1 MDPVMN
7 EWMQLLF
14 RWVHIVAG
22 VLWIGHLYFFN
33 FVNANFAK
41 TMDAATKKGVVPE
54 LMPRALYMFRWG
66 AAWTWISGML
76 LLGLVYYHGGT
87 LWEDPAQK
95 NVGLALG
102 LLVAV
107 IAICYLYDVIVKMVK
122 DLILAPVICLAILAG
137 IYWILDN
144 VGNFSGRALY
154 IHVGTLL
161 GTVMAMNVWMR
172 IWPAQRRIIGAT
184 KDGSGPNPDDV
195 ALAGLRSRHNTYMSV
210 PLLFTMISNHY
221 PALYGSRLAMVY
233 LAIIFAIGFAV
244 TRWIYAK
251 AAKVSGM

>member
-7 EWMQLLF
+7 EWMQLIF
-14 RWVHIVAG
+14 RWMHVVAG

-66 AAWTWISGML
+66 AAWTWISGIL

-87 LWEDPAQK
+87 LWEDPEHK
-95 NVGLALG
+95 NVGLSLG
-102 LLVAV
+102 LLVGV
-107 IAICYLYDVIVKMVK
+107 LAICYLYDVIVRVVK
-122 DLILAPVICLAILAG
+122 HPVVAPIIALVVLAA
-137 IYWILDN
+137 IYWVLDT
-144 VGNFSGRALY
+144 VGHFSGRALY
-154 IHVGTLL
+154 IHVGVIL

-172 IWPAQRRIIGAT
+172 IWPAQRRIITAT
-184 KDGSGPNPDDV
+184 KEGGAVSADDV

-210 PLLFTMISNHY
+210 PMLFTMISNHY
-221 PALYGSRLAMVY
+221 PALYGSDLAPVY
-233 LAIIFAIGFAV
+233 LAIIFAIGFAFV
-244 TRWIYAK
+244 RWMYGK
-251 AAKVSGM
+251 SAKVTGF